1 MWQCEWLAKHSA
13 FSSWAVHIWSV
24 YRSIDFCGINLS
36 IPVSSYVTLSIV
48 GQSNNSF
55 VVSILTLWWESI
67 TSLQTDSNDGLP
79 SGSLLKVTSQLISEW
94 ISLMLSP
101 GFVSGLVHIWR
112 KHFCFSWS
120 QHFFSMACQ
129 IVGAQHF
136 RCNPVILNVELY
148 WFMASEQF
156 HQCFFKDSFGD
167 MLW

>member
-1 MWQCEWLAKHSA
+1 MWVACQTFSIQPMGCSHLVSLSEHRFLRHKFKQPSEFICNLKHCWSKQQQFCCFNPHIVVRVHHIIANWLQW
-13 FSSWAVHIWSV
+13 WATV
-24 YRSIDFCGINLS
+24 
-36 IPVSSYVTLSIV
+36 
-48 GQSNNSF
+48 
-55 VVSILTLWWESI
+55 
-67 TSLQTDSNDGLP
+67 P
-79 SGSLLKVTSQLISEW
+79 SGSLLKVTSQLIFEW

-101 GFVSGLVHIWR
+101 GFVLGLVHIWR
-112 KHFCFSWS
+112 KDFCFSWS

-136 RCNPVILNVELY
+136 RCNSVILNVELY